1 MLIASLAPHVVTA
14 AESSEAAG
22 GINPWYIGAAVL
34 LILLV
39 ALAGLLAFGGGRD
52 HT

>member
-14 AESSEAAG
+14 AQKTGAG
-22 GINPWYIGAAVL
+22 GINPWFVGAGVL
-34 LILLV
+34 LLLLAV
-39 ALAGLLAFGGGRD
+39 LAGLLAFAGGRE

>member
-14 AESSEAAG
+14 AQKTGGAG
-22 GINPWYIGAAVL
+22 DINPWFVGAGVL
-34 LILLV
+34 LLLLAV
-39 ALAGLLAFGGGRD
+39 LAGLLAFAGGRE